1 MQSGEQAISLTA
13 AFVKY
18 LSSLKVVGIDILFF
32 SILVDDR
39 YKFKVREGQPMEK
52 ILEVGMHL
60 ILDGYCHD
68 SLVIGN
74 LNEVHRFL
82 DEFPEEMSMTKVLPP
97 YVFQYQSTSPQDSGI
112 SGIVI
117 IAESHISIHTFPSRN
132 YLSVDIF
139 SCKPFDAEKAVQRL
153 TDYFNLVEYNYQVFD
168 RGIEYP
174 HDLNLSLPLVIEE
187 RLKNLEKMVHT

>member
-1 MQSGEQAISLTA
+1 MG
-13 AFVKY
+13 V
-18 LSSLKVVGIDILFF
+18 DILFF
-32 SILVDDR
+32 SVVQSMTGT
-39 YKFKVREGQPMEK
+39 KFRAREGQPMEK

-60 ILDGYCHD
+60 ILDGFCQD
-68 SLVIGN
+68 SLAIGN
-74 LNEVHRFL
+74 LNKVHSFL

-97 YVFQYQSTSPQDSGI
+97 YVFQYQSSSPQDSGI

-117 IAESHISIHTFPSRN
+117 IAESHISIHTFPARK
-132 YLSVDIF
+132 YVSVDIF

-153 TDYFNLVEYNYQVFD
+153 IDYFNLVEYNYQVFD